1 MSLLRIL
8 LFGRPNGI
16 RAKLLGRGSS
26 EPSRL
31 QGGGTGWK
39 PQDDS
44 VEVGER
50 SLSLGLEAPKDV
62 TPPEGFEVVLH
73 KDALPAGQ
81 VVEIIIAGTAIAVA
95 NVEGTFHAI
104 SNTCAHAEGPL
115 GEGGL
120 EGHVVTCPYHAWEYD
135 VRSGACLTDSSVA
148 VETYEVQ
155 VVDNAVCV
163 AL

>member
-1 MSLLRIL
+1 MGLLRIL

-16 RAKLLGRGSS
+16 RARLLGRADSS
-26 EPSRL
+26 QSRL
-31 QGGGTGWK
+31 QDDGTGWK
-39 PQDDS
+39 PQEEAM
-44 VEVGER
+44 EVGER

-81 VVEIIIAGTAIAVA
+81 LVEIIIAGTAIAVA
-95 NVEGTFHAI
+95 NVDGTFHAI
-104 SNTCAHAEGPL
+104 SNTCPHAEGPL
-115 GEGGL
+115 GEGAL
-120 EGHVVTCPYHAWEYD
+120 EGHVVTCPYHAWEFD
-135 VRSGACLTDSSVA
+135 VRSGSCLTDSTME

>member
-1 MSLLRIL
+1 MGLLRIL

-16 RAKLLGRGSS
+16 RARLLGRGGS

-31 QGGGTGWK
+31 QSGSTGWK
-39 PQDDS
+39 PQDNS

-95 NVEGTFHAI
+95 NVDGKFHAI
-104 SNTCAHAEGPL
+104 SNTCAHAQGPL

-135 VRSGACLTDSSVA
+135 VRSGACLTDSSAA